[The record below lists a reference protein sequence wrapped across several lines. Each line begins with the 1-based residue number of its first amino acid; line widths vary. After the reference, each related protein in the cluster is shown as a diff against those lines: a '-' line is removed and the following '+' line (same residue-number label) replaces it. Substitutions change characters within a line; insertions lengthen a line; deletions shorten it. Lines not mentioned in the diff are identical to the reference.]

1 MFSAFLKSKEFS
13 SAVIDFYKKHEK
25 DILDIILFGSAVKGK
40 EKPNDLDILLLFK
53 NKEDLDT
60 AYELRKNLETLGIEI
75 HITTKTYTSLF
86 DKMFKARDVFL
97 GEGYSLIR
105 KEFIAKGLGYASISL
120 FKYELKGFSQSRRMQ
135 LQYAL
140 YGRDRKSGIAK
151 ELELT
156 KFADTV
162 FFCPV
167 SNAEHLKEF
176 FDSWGIK
183 FEQFQILVPE
193 QISYHI

>member
-13 SAVIDFYKKHEK
+13 SIISDFYKKHEK
-25 DILDIILFGSAVKGK
+25 EIFDIILFGSAVKGK

-53 NKEDLDT
+53 NKEDLDI
-60 AYELRKNLETLGIEI
+60 AYELRKNLEKFGMEI
-75 HITTKTYTSLF
+75 HITTKTYNSLL

-105 KEFIAKGLGYASISL
+105 KEFIAQGLGYAGVSL
-120 FKYELKGFSQSRRMQ
+120 FKYELKGFSQSKRMQ

-140 YGRDRKSGIAK
+140 YGRDRKSGIVK

-167 SNAEHLKEF
+167 SNAEQLKEF
-176 FDSWGIK
+176 FESWSIK

-193 QISYHI
+193 QILHHI